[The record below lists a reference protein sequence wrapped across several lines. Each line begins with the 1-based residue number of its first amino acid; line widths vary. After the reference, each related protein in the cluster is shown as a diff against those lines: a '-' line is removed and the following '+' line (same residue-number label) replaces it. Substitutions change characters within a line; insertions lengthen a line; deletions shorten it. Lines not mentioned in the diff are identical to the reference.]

1 MMQCFQGIT
10 AWTRYPAESNYGVM
24 HGMEHYGHLGRLV
37 ASRAEEDGESI
48 FITEPDTRVALRF
61 GELAQAVN
69 ALSQIL
75 AQRGLH
81 PGDRVLLLF
90 YNGTG
95 AAVAF
100 LTVAASGGVAVPVS
114 PDCSEPELDVVCNDS
129 GARFLLAS
137 ASLAPEARRKLR
149 NFPMPE
155 TVSSA
160 TGLPARLPENMLLY
174 ALAPDGSQHPDLP
187 DDTALLMYTSGS
199 TGAPKGVML
208 SHRNLHAECG
218 NIREAHRLEPRD
230 TALCLLPLHHINGL
244 VVTLLTPLYVG
255 LRVVMPRRFSSRRF
269 WNWVRAEK
277 PAWFSAVPA
286 VYSILLGNALP
297 PKEELSCLRFARS
310 ASSALPSAVLQEFEQ
325 RTGVPVIES
334 YGLTEGGSQITANPL
349 PPAVRKPGS
358 VGLPFG
364 NKVMVLREDG
374 TQAGIGEVGETAVQG
389 DNIAAGYYGNR
400 EATHAA
406 FRDGLFFTGDL
417 GCLDADGYL
426 FLRGRKKELINRA
439 GEMISPQEV
448 DEVLYDFPGVELA
461 AAVGV
466 PHPVYGEEIVAFV
479 RPRNGEAVSEEA
491 VKLFCRERLSAFKAP
506 KRVYCINDFPQGPSG
521 KIRRMKLAE
530 RYAAMPA
537 SDRLSGSVRTI
548 SRCTL
553 NTSMQNCRISL
564 RHDDGRRP

>member
-1 MMQCFQGIT
+1 MT
-10 AWTRYPAESNYGVM
+10 
-24 HGMEHYGHLGRLV
+24 HYEHLGRLI
-37 ASRAEEDGESI
+37 ALRAEEDDGRV
-48 FITEPDTRVALRF
+48 FITEPDTRTALRF
-61 GELAQAVN
+61 GELVRAVES
-69 ALSQIL
+69 LSHLL
-75 AQRGLH
+75 ARQGLRR
-81 PGDRVLLLF
+81 GDRVLLLF
-90 YNGTG
+90 HNGVA

-100 LTVAASGGVAVPVS
+100 LTVAASGGVAVPVG
-114 PDCSEPELDVVCNDS
+114 PDCSERELDLVRKDS
-129 GARFLLAS
+129 GARFLLAA
-137 ASLAPEARRKLR
+137 ASLATKERQKLR
-149 NFPMPE
+149 NFPAPE
-155 TVSSA
+155 ILPSA
-160 TGLPARLPENMLLY
+160 AGLPAGMSRERLTSQRKSQEIHNVVHLPENMLLY
-174 ALAPDGSQHPDLP
+174 TLAPGGALHTDPP

-208 SHRNLHAECG
+208 THRNLLAECA
-218 NIREAHRLEPRD
+218 NIQEAHRLERGD
-230 TALCLLPLHHINGL
+230 TALCILPLHHINGL

-255 LRVVMPRRFSSRRF
+255 LRVVMPPRFSARRF
-269 WNWVRAEK
+269 WDWVRADR

-310 ASSALPSAVLQEFEQ
+310 ASSALPATVLREFEQ

-364 NKVMVLREDG
+364 NKVLVLREDG
-374 TQAGIGEVGETAVQG
+374 TQAGIGEVGETAVRG
-389 DNIAAGYYGNR
+389 DNIAAGYYGNP
-400 EATHAA
+400 EATRAV

-448 DEVLYDFPGVELA
+448 DEVLYGFPGVELA

-479 RPRNGEAVSEEA
+479 RPRNGETLSEEA
-491 VKLFCRERLSAFKAP
+491 VRQFCRERLSAFKVP
-506 KRVYCINDFPQGPSG
+506 KRVYCIRDFPQGPSG
-521 KIRRMKLAE
+521 KIRRRELAE
-530 RYAAMPA
+530 R
-537 SDRLSGSVRTI
+537 GHCI
-548 SRCTL
+548 SQGAGCEVLFHR
-553 NTSMQNCRISL
+553 
-564 RHDDGRRP
+564 DDGR